1 MSPMLIKFI
10 SVAVMN
16 FTAILITKKLM
27 KSRNKILSLRTII
40 WFITSMLP
48 TAIFY
53 SSDYDFT
60 TFLTFLILIYC
71 LKNIFDMDILASSIL
86 TLYIMVVSAFFDLAG
101 STIIVNFLSLNEI
114 RSNFIIM
121 FICNSFVSICTYLV
135 FCIPIIK
142 GLVNNSIDKIQ
153 KPKNRKIIMYC
164 LFGYIAIAISF
175 YIASKVFIPTKNY
188 FIINVVILTFI
199 AMIFIYMNEIIKYDK
214 LLIQNNILYECMNNV
229 EEYQEQQDLRIHEY
243 RNQLSKII
251 TITKDETVIKML
263 SDILKID
270 LTTDNYILGQIK
282 HIPKGEIKSLI
293 YYKLLVANKQ
303 GLNIS
308 VDISPKLNQDDFKLT
323 MNSNRELSQLIGI
336 YFDNAIEA
344 AVDSKKKQVSL
355 EIYKIK
361 NNIFFVI
368 TNTYKGK
375 IKLRNVIKK
384 GFTTKGKEH
393 GKGLYFANKI
403 TNSSSEFAN
412 DTKVIGDYFI
422 QKLEIKK
429 E

>member
-16 FTAILITKKLM
+16 LTAILITKKLM
-27 KSRNKILSLRTII
+27 KSRKKILSLRTII
-40 WFITSMLP
+40 WFIISMLP

-101 STIIVNFLSLNEI
+101 STIIVHFLSLNEI

-135 FCIPIIK
+135 FCISIIK
-142 GLVNNSIDKIQ
+142 SLVNNSINKIQ

-229 EEYQEQQDLRIHEY
+229 EEYQEKQDLRIHEY
-243 RNQLSKII
+243 RNQL
-251 TITKDETVIKML
+251 
-263 SDILKID
+263 
-270 LTTDNYILGQIK
+270 
-282 HIPKGEIKSLI
+282 
-293 YYKLLVANKQ
+293 
-303 GLNIS
+303 
-308 VDISPKLNQDDFKLT
+308 
-323 MNSNRELSQLIGI
+323 
-336 YFDNAIEA
+336 
-344 AVDSKKKQVSL
+344 
-355 EIYKIK
+355 
-361 NNIFFVI
+361 
-368 TNTYKGK
+368 
-375 IKLRNVIKK
+375 
-384 GFTTKGKEH
+384 
-393 GKGLYFANKI
+393 
-403 TNSSSEFAN
+403 
-412 DTKVIGDYFI
+412 
-422 QKLEIKK
+422 
-429 E
+429 

>member
-16 FTAILITKKLM
+16 FTAILITKKLI
-27 KSRNKILSLRTII
+27 KSKNKILSLRTII
-40 WFITSMLP
+40 WFIVSMIP
-48 TAIFY
+48 TAVFY
-53 SSDYDFT
+53 TADYDIT
-60 TFLTFLILIYC
+60 TFLTFLILTFC
-71 LKNIFDMDILASSIL
+71 LKNIFDTDILVSSIL

-101 STIIVNFLSLNEI
+101 STVIVNFLSLNEI
-114 RSNFIIM
+114 RSNFSIM
-121 FICNSFVSICTYLV
+121 FICNSLVSICTYLI
-135 FCIPIIK
+135 FCISIVK
-142 GLVNNSIDKIQ
+142 NLVNNSIDKIQ

-164 LFGYIAIAISF
+164 LLGYIAIAISF
-175 YIASKVFIPTKNY
+175 YIASKVFIPTKDY
-188 FIINVVILTFI
+188 FMINVVILTFI
-199 AMIFIYMNEIIKYDK
+199 VMIFIYMNEIIKYDK
-214 LLIQNNILYECMNNV
+214 LLVQNNILYECMKNV
-229 EEYQEQQDLRIHEY
+229 EDYQEQQDLRIHEY

-251 TITKDETVIKML
+251 SITKDKTAIRML
-263 SDILKID
+263 SDILKVD

-282 HIPKGEIKSLI
+282 YIPKGEIKSLI

-303 GLNIS
+303 GVNIL
-308 VDISPKLNQDDFKLT
+308 VDISPKLEKNDFKFT
-323 MNSNRELSQLIGI
+323 ANTTRELSQLIGI

-344 AVDSKKKQVSL
+344 AVDSKKKQISL

-361 NNIFFVI
+361 NNVFFVI

-384 GFTTKGKEH
+384 GFTTKGKDH
-393 GKGLYFANKI
+393 GKGLYFASKI
-403 TNSSSEFAN
+403 TNNSSEFTN
-412 DTKVIGDYFI
+412 DTKVIGEYFI

>member
-1 MSPMLIKFI
+1 
-10 SVAVMN
+10 
-16 FTAILITKKLM
+16 
-27 KSRNKILSLRTII
+27 
-40 WFITSMLP
+40 
-48 TAIFY
+48 
-53 SSDYDFT
+53 
-60 TFLTFLILIYC
+60 
-71 LKNIFDMDILASSIL
+71 
-86 TLYIMVVSAFFDLAG
+86 
-101 STIIVNFLSLNEI
+101 
-114 RSNFIIM
+114 
-121 FICNSFVSICTYLV
+121 
-135 FCIPIIK
+135 
-142 GLVNNSIDKIQ
+142 
-153 KPKNRKIIMYC
+153 
-164 LFGYIAIAISF
+164 
-175 YIASKVFIPTKNY
+175 
-188 FIINVVILTFI
+188 
-199 AMIFIYMNEIIKYDK
+199 
-214 LLIQNNILYECMNNV
+214 
-229 EEYQEQQDLRIHEY
+229 
-243 RNQLSKII
+243 
-251 TITKDETVIKML
+251 
-263 SDILKID
+263 
-270 LTTDNYILGQIK
+270 
-282 HIPKGEIKSLI
+282 
-293 YYKLLVANKQ
+293 
-303 GLNIS
+303 
-308 VDISPKLNQDDFKLT
+308 